1 MKATE
6 LMIGDWVYSNYHQAI
21 GTVTTLTRAVLWA
34 DVRGYEHQQLKYDEI
49 EPIPITPDMLDK
61 NGLESDSWVTN
72 FRIIHVHQLQH
83 ALKLCGMS
91 IEIEL

>member
-6 LMIGDWVYSNYHQAI
+6 LMIGDKIYVKTYQAI
-21 GTVTTLTRAVLWA
+21 GTVTTLTRALLWA
-34 DVRGYEHQQLKYDEI
+34 DVRGYGHQQLKYDEI
-49 EPIPITPDMLDK
+49 EPIPIGP
-61 NGLESDSWVTN
+61 EYSWVTN

-83 ALKLCGMS
+83 ALKLCGIA